1 MNLATAD
8 SGQRAGNTITSV
20 TFGTGGNRRALVLSP
35 VLATWDRGAFFAPIT
50 ATLVESG
57 YEVTV
62 FDTLSLLDDGDD
74 LSSLSSRWA
83 DVLAAE
89 YGRVDLLAGNALGG
103 AVVTAMLSTPWAN
116 QARVLLLSSP
126 TVADSRLS
134 RRLDAIAHRAAAGRF
149 SEALRLLEFRVAPST
164 DTGIAP
170 LCPTGPPPPDGLD
183 SRCHR
188 LAAGLRLLTGIDLSR
203 TVLEFPGALLS
214 IYGRR
219 SQLVAEV
226 NVVTGPAHRRLAVP
240 DAGMRPHLE
249 FPELVGERVRD
260 FVALTG
266 VSA

>member
-1 MNLATAD
+1 MNLATTD
-8 SGQRAGNTITSV
+8 PGQGTGNTTTSV
-20 TFGTGGNRRALVLSP
+20 TFGTGGSRRALVLSP
-35 VLATWDRGAFFAPIT
+35 VLAAWDRGAFFAPIT
-50 ATLVESG
+50 ATLIEAG
-57 YEVTV
+57 YEVTI
-62 FDTLSLLDDGDD
+62 FDTLALLDDGDD

-83 DVLAAE
+83 DVLTAE

-103 AVVTAMLSTPWAN
+103 AVVTAMLSTPLAR

-134 RRLDAIAHRAAAGRF
+134 RRLDAIASRAAAGRL
-149 SEALRLLEFRVAPST
+149 SEALRLLEFRIAPSS

-170 LCPTGPPPPDGLD
+170 IGPAGSPPPDSLD

-188 LAAGLRLLTGIDLSR
+188 LAAGLRLLAGIDLSQ
-203 TVLEFPGALLS
+203 TALEFPGALLS

-219 SQLVAEV
+219 SQLVAET